1 MATTQKWS
9 RGTADTILTTELNS
23 LANNTNVIKS
33 TAIQPTSTE
42 YTMVEVELY
51 VTFGSAPTAN
61 TAVSIWFLREI
72 DGTNYEDGSSSIT
85 PTRNPDVV
93 FGVRSTT
100 NPQRMIKTCI
110 LPPGDFKPLLRN
122 EGTGQAFASSGN
134 VVKIRPV
141 TLQSV

>member
-1 MATTQKWS
+1 
-9 RGTADTILTTELNS
+9 
-23 LANNTNVIKS
+23 
-33 TAIQPTSTE
+33 
-42 YTMVEVELY
+42 MVEVELY

-72 DGTNYEDGSSSIT
+72 DGTNYEDGSASIT

>member
-1 MATTQKWS
+1 MATTQKWT

-23 LANNTNVIKS
+23 LANNTNVVKS
-33 TAIQPTSTE
+33 TAVAPTSSE

-51 VTFGSAPTAN
+51 VTFGSTPTAN
-61 TAVSIWFLREI
+61 TAVSVWFLREI
-72 DGTNYEDGSSSIT
+72 DGTNYEDGSSTVT

-93 FGVRSTT
+93 FGVRATT
-100 NPQRMIKTCI
+100 NPQRIIKTCL
-110 LPPGDFKPLLRN
+110 LPPGNFKPLVRN

-134 VVKIRPV
+134 TVKIRPV